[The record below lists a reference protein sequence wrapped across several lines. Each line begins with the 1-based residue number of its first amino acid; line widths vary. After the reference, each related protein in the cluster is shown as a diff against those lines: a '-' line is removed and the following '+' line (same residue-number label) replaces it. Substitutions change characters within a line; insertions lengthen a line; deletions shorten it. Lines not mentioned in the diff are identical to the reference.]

1 LREMVHRLFEQHGN
15 WWEPGFAR
23 TVLDGVTR
31 PLVPVF
37 FRIFIE
43 QITGHRA
50 SLEIDRSSTE
60 TSPAKTAGRWW
71 RRLGRGPRRSRPLL
85 LHRLE
90 QAQKIL
96 DPHANLSLVNR
107 TTEPFPSLKLEPLA
121 PHRHFTILSMSRDLL
136 ASIDQPG

>member
-1 LREMVHRLFEQHGN
+1 MTKVSPEDLYLRLGQLIAEMPDLTLIQPLTTDIAEQ
-15 WWEPGFAR
+15 
-23 TVLDGVTR
+23 
-31 PLVPVF
+31 
-37 FRIFIE
+37 
-43 QITGHRA
+43 
-50 SLEIDRSSTE
+50 